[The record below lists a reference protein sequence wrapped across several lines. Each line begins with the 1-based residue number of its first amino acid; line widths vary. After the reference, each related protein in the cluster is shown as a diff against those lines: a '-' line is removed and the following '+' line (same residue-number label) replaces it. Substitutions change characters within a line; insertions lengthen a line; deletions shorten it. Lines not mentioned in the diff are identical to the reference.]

1 MRFLIMLTALLI
13 TFALIFETAYLFSVR
28 NLKKECKGEREKIA
42 KSIKL
47 TLFEDEKLEWKFY
60 GKVMDLSNPKKI
72 TIEDFKAEKIG
83 TFLKISAKKA
93 VFYTN
98 EKKIYLYGD
107 VNLNSFR
114 KGKNFFVKVSK
125 AVVDL
130 NTKVVKGYG
139 LFEGREGNKL
149 LKGNGF
155 VYTLDG
161 KTFKIE
167 KNVQTSIDS
176 N

>member
-1 MRFLIMLTALLI
+1 MRLLI
-13 TFALIFETAYLFSVR
+13 LLTILLAVFTGIFEAVYLYSV
-28 NLKKECKGEREKIA
+28 KKLEKGCQGEKEKIA
-42 KSIKL
+42 KGIEL

-72 TIEDFKAEKIG
+72 TIEDFEAEKIG
-83 TFLKISAKKA
+83 AYLKISAKKA
-93 VFYTN
+93 VFYTD

-107 VNLNSFR
+107 VNLNSLR
-114 KGKNFFVKVSK
+114 RGKRFFVKVSK

-130 NTKVVKGYG
+130 NAKIVKGYG
-139 LFEGREGNKL
+139 LFEGREGNRL

-155 VYTLDG
+155 IYTLDG

-167 KNVQTSIDS
+167 KNVQTSINS

>member
-1 MRFLIMLTALLI
+1 MRLLI
-13 TFALIFETAYLFSVR
+13 LLTILLIVLASIFEKVYLHSIR
-28 NLKKECKGEREKIA
+28 KLEKGCKEEIEKIA
-42 KSIKL
+42 KSIEL
-47 TLFEDEKLEWKFY
+47 TLFEDEKLEWKFN

-125 AVVDL
+125 AIVDL
-130 NTKVVKGYG
+130 NAKIVKGYG
-139 LFEGREGNKL
+139 IFEGREGNKL